1 MDNGKITTDDIG
13 NALINLSENI
23 GICDKQTAIGLKTS
37 KKKDILKSGKDDSFS
52 KFISEIKKQQDRKN

>member
-37 KKKDILKSGKDDSFS
+37 KMLDTLGEFQ
-52 KFISEIKKQQDRKN
+52 EY